1 MSPSSIS
8 AKFWSG
14 KSVLVTGH
22 TGFKGFWL
30 SLWLKRLGANVSG
43 ISLPPNTDPNLYDLC
58 DFKGFDNSI
67 ICDITNFDA
76 LSSYLHSINPQIIF
90 HLAAQPLVRESYKAP
105 LDTFSS
111 NVMGTA
117 NILESMRGLSNLES
131 AVLVT
136 TDKVYREKGS
146 QDSFDEEDA
155 LGGYDPYSASKAAC
169 EIVIDSYRKSFF
181 YDAGIPIASARAGN
195 VIGGGDWSDDR
206 LLPDAIRAWQDD
218 QELNI
223 RNPKSTRPWQHVL
236 EPLNGYLILAQEIT
250 KSPNKAQAYNFGPKP
265 DSTASV
271 KDVIEIAK
279 ECFGGGKVNYSSAP
293 SGPHEAEWL
302 SLNIEKSVRDLGFIP
317 RWNLQESVLH
327 SISWYVKYFS
337 GENPLQLCNQQIDL
351 FDFYA
356 P

>member
-351 FDFYA
+351 FERSM
-356 P
+356 

>member
-58 DFKGFDNSI
+58 DFKGFDNSV

-76 LSSYLHSINPQIIF
+76 LSSHLHSINPQIIF

-293 SGPHEAEWL
+293 NGPHEAEWL

-351 FDFYA
+351 FERSM
-356 P
+356 

>member
-1 MSPSSIS
+1 MTPSLAST
-8 AKFWSG
+8 KFWSG

-43 ISLPPNTDPNLYDLC
+43 ISLPPNTDPSLYDLC
-58 DFKGFDNSI
+58 NFEGFDQSI
-67 ICDITNFDA
+67 NCDIRNFET
-76 LSSYLHSINPQIIF
+76 LSSHLHSINPEIIF

-111 NVMGTA
+111 NMMGTA
-117 NILESMRGLSNLES
+117 NVLESMRGLSRLES
-131 AVLVT
+131 AVLIT
-136 TDKVYREKGS
+136 TDKVYRETGS
-146 QDSFDEEDA
+146 QDSFDEDDA

-206 LLPDAIRAWQDD
+206 LIPDAIRAWQDD
-218 QELNI
+218 KELNI
-223 RNPKSTRPWQHVL
+223 RNPMATRPWQHVL
-236 EPLNGYLILAQEIT
+236 EPLNGYLILAQEIA
-250 KSPNKAQAYNFGPKP
+250 KFPNKAQAYNFGPQS

-279 ECFGGGKVNYSSAP
+279 KCFGSGKVHYTSNHN
-293 SGPHEAEWL
+293 GPHEAEWL
-302 SLNIEKSVRDLGFIP
+302 SLNIEKSERDLGFMP
-317 RWNLQESVLH
+317 RWDIQETVFH
-327 SISWYVKYFS
+327 SISWYVKYFA

-351 FDFYA
+351 FESSI
-356 P
+356 